1 MIDNGMIPEPVQK
14 LNLLDQIK
22 NFDMSGIAHTIKSYP
37 FDWIEIGACTGIGFL
52 SGFLFKKYFK
62 TFIMTVLFAVLI
74 VAVLDKLNL
83 IHIDWQHLQST
94 VGIQPTQEAFQN
106 LFQATYAWMKINVQ
120 AVTSFGVGFI
130 IGYKIV

>member
-1 MIDNGMIPEPVQK
+1 MVDTTMAPRAVQK
-14 LNLLDQIK
+14 AGLMDHIK
-22 NFDMSGIAHTIKSYP
+22 NFDIDGIMHTIKSYP
-37 FDWIEIGACTGIGFL
+37 FDWVEIGACSGIGLL

-83 IHIDWQHLQST
+83 VQIDWQQLQAT
-94 VGIQPTQEAFQN
+94 MGIQPTQEAFQN
-106 LFQATYAWMKINVQ
+106 LFQATYAWIKINVQ

-130 IGYKIV
+130 VGYKIG